1 MPSRRALFGR
11 HAAADAIA
19 TPLRRAFSTSP
30 AYVQSPAFDKL
41 GGPAAWRGSELAE
54 SEWWGKK
61 LTSAHLAELQ
71 KATKACME
79 SGTLSFDGDVPI
91 GVGKHNF
98 KLEETAELVE
108 AMAEELENGSGVT
121 MLEGVPVADYSL
133 KELGVMYLGLCSYL
147 GHNVNQSSS
156 GLRSKSRGF
165 GMPLGHVKA
174 EMRGKTPLDGK
185 QSNNYFRLHTDR
197 CDLITLLSVRTAS
210 KGGQGRVASAVAVH
224 DEMLERAPEL
234 VPLLYSPIERI
245 WEGGEGVIALPI
257 WAVHPET
264 GKFTTQISPS
274 YIENAQYVNG
284 VRKLTQD
291 EIEAIDLIEE
301 IGLELGHD
309 YLQAPGQITFI
320 NNHLCYH
327 GRTAWKH
334 SYADEGN
341 ERDTEEN
348 GRLLLRAWVS
358 PYNSRA
364 LPDTPEFN
372 EMWGSVE
379 PGVPRGGL
387 EPALAQGLKEKP
399 PELVEAYV
407 SGKADYYGMY
417 KRTFAGE
424 DVEI

>member
-1 MPSRRALFGR
+1 MRTTAARLSRSS
-11 HAAADAIA
+11 AISA
-19 TPLRRAFSTSP
+19 PIRRAFSTSP
-30 AYVQSPAFDKL
+30 AYVSAPAFEKL
-41 GGPAAWRGSELAE
+41 GGPASWRGSELME

-61 LTSAHLAELQ
+61 LTGEHLAELQ

-91 GVGKHNF
+91 GVGQHNF
-98 KLEETAELVE
+98 KLEKTAELVE
-108 AMAEELENGSGVT
+108 AMAEELENGTGVT

-147 GHNVNQSSS
+147 GHNVHQSSA

-165 GMPLGHVKA
+165 GLPLGHVKA

-210 KGGQGRVASAVAVH
+210 KGGQGRVASAAAIH

-284 VRKLTQD
+284 VRRLTQV
-291 EIEAIDLIEE
+291 IKCH
-301 IGLELGHD
+301 GL
-309 YLQAPGQITFI
+309 PG
-320 NNHLCYH
+320 
-327 GRTAWKH
+327 
-334 SYADEGN
+334 E
-341 ERDTEEN
+341 
-348 GRLLLRAWVS
+348 
-358 PYNSRA
+358 SR
-364 LPDTPEFN
+364 
-372 EMWGSVE
+372 
-379 PGVPRGGL
+379 
-387 EPALAQGLKEKP
+387 
-399 PELVEAYV
+399 
-407 SGKADYYGMY
+407 
-417 KRTFAGE
+417 
-424 DVEI
+424 